1 MLSSSLRKQNFSVDM
16 RPFLTGGAHG
26 DNKSHSSGIVA
37 LDLSDKL
44 RQICYQRSAKIWF
57 VWRIAVDLSWAAGK
71 KWQSSN
77 VVIPTLG
84 LMCLYSSLPTLF
96 QTGIFSPI
104 TIHKAQSRIN
114 ASCCKSRK
122 WQNPLLGS
130 LGFMFKGLGAS
141 MRIDEKH
148 VQRKIRVLTK
158 LLDCWT
164 AVRTHLASLQ
174 GPWCHLWVCSDA
186 AEAEIVTVALVV
198 VLVADVLIVV
208 L

>member
-1 MLSSSLRKQNFSVDM
+1 MRSCLFLSQNTHYQKILFRLSKPDLMLSSSLRNQSFSVDM
-16 RPFLTGGAHG
+16 RPLLTGEAHG

-37 LDLSDKL
+37 LSDKL
-44 RQICYQRSAKIWF
+44 RQIYYQRSAKIWF

-114 ASCCKSRK
+114 VV
-122 WQNPLLGS
+122 NLEND
-130 LGFMFKGLGAS
+130 
-141 MRIDEKH
+141 RIH
-148 VQRKIRVLTK
+148 CLVL
-158 LLDCWT
+158 C
-164 AVRTHLASLQ
+164 
-174 GPWCHLWVCSDA
+174 
-186 AEAEIVTVALVV
+186 
-198 VLVADVLIVV
+198 VLRSGV
-208 L
+208 

>member
-1 MLSSSLRKQNFSVDM
+1 MRFQAWLILLQYANTNISICIMCMADEILPLLVPKYSLPKRLFRLSKPDLMLSSSLRNQNFSVDM
-16 RPFLTGGAHG
+16 RPLLTGEAHG

-122 WQNPLLGS
+122 WQNPLFGS
-130 LGFMFKGLGAS
+130 LRFRFKGLGTS
-141 MRIDEKH
+141 MM
-148 VQRKIRVLTK
+148 
-158 LLDCWT
+158 
-164 AVRTHLASLQ
+164 
-174 GPWCHLWVCSDA
+174 
-186 AEAEIVTVALVV
+186 
-198 VLVADVLIVV
+198 
-208 L
+208 

>member
-1 MLSSSLRKQNFSVDM
+1 MLIPTCICIVCMADEILPLLVPKYSLPKKLFRLSKPDLMLSSSLRNQNFSVDM
-16 RPFLTGGAHG
+16 RPLLTGEAHG

-104 TIHKAQSRIN
+104 TIHKAQPRIN
-114 ASCCKSRK
+114 AS
-122 WQNPLLGS
+122 W
-130 LGFMFKGLGAS
+130 
-141 MRIDEKH
+141 I
-148 VQRKIRVLTK
+148 
-158 LLDCWT
+158 
-164 AVRTHLASLQ
+164 
-174 GPWCHLWVCSDA
+174 
-186 AEAEIVTVALVV
+186 
-198 VLVADVLIVV
+198 
-208 L
+208 